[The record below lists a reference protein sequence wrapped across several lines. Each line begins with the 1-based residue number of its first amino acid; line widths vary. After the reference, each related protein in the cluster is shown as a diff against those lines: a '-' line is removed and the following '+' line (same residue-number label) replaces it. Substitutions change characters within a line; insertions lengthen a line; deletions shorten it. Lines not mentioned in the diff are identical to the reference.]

1 MGLFR
6 RSREKEDARLNE
18 QVLARIQGKAIKYV
32 ARRDVGPDG
41 STRET
46 VLGKTGR
53 INCLAD
59 AIVVVCDGREV
70 FRCAIADA
78 KCSELLSL
86 DGAVIQGAN
95 QLTGA
100 PDTVVAYY
108 QYYR

>member
-1 MGLFR
+1 MGLFHR
-6 RSREKEDARLNE
+6 KSEKADVRLNG
-18 QVLARIQGKAIKYV
+18 QVLERIQGKAIKYV
-32 ARRDVGPDG
+32 TRRDIGPDG

-59 AIVVVCDGREV
+59 AIVVMCDGREV
-70 FRCAIADA
+70 FRCALADA

-86 DGAVIQGAN
+86 DGAVIQGTN
-95 QLTGA
+95 QVTGA